1 MYASCIIHICIMA
14 TCIRIKNICIIHP
27 TPRIALFVRPFVRW
41 SPKSTASYIHTPPQI
56 HASSGSWNRIID
68 LCIVHHTSVHHT
80 YMHQGEG
87 SRIID
92 ICIMHTCIRKHHIY
106 TNCYIVTCIIHSGSG
121 TRIIH
126 RCIMHTYTLQDQ
138 GPGSLLCASYTHV
151 SGSMIEEHRYMH
163 HTCMYQDQASWI
175 NASYICAS
183 WPLVSGSIMY
193 ASYIQTSGSRIIH
206 SCMLQDQGSWICVWI
221 YTSYIVNHTHMHQD
235 QGY

>member
-1 MYASCIIHICIMA
+1 MHHAYMHQE
-14 TCIRIKNICIIHP
+14 
-27 TPRIALFVRPFVRW
+27 
-41 SPKSTASYIHTPPQI
+41 ASYIHK
-56 HASSGSWNRIID
+56 SWKKMH
-68 LCIVHHTSVHHT
+68 CYMHHTF
-80 YMHQGEG
+80 
-87 SRIID
+87 RIRD
-92 ICIMHTCIRKHHIY
+92 Q
-106 TNCYIVTCIIHSGSG
+106 N
-121 TRIIH
+121 H

>member
-14 TCIRIKNICIIHP
+14 TCIC
-27 TPRIALFVRPFVRW
+27 ALYMYC
-41 SPKSTASYIHTPPQI
+41 TCT
-56 HASSGSWNRIID
+56 
-68 LCIVHHTSVHHT
+68 CIVRVFVHHT

-106 TNCYIVTCIIHSGSG
+106 TNPGKRCIVTCIIHSGSG
-121 TRIIH
+121 TRIIDAS
-126 RCIMHTYTLQDQ
+126 CIHTRFRIKGQDH
-138 GPGSLLCASYTHV
+138 CFV
-151 SGSMIEEHRYMH
+151 H
-163 HTCMYQDQASWI
+163 HTRMYQDQASWI

-221 YTSYIVNHTHMHQD
+221 YASYIVNHTHMHQD